1 MSAII
6 GLQRVLT
13 IALLLTQL
21 SISRD
26 KIISNLTQPS
36 PFKSAAAVVWLSM
49 LGALVVNI
57 QPMFLGAI
65 SEVYGFNAAQLGF
78 ISGAELG
85 GGCIASLLALYWFR
99 RCCFG
104 MLVSTS

>member
-1 MSAII
+1 MAVERYYWPSKGALHCTAIVSI
-6 GLQRVLT
+6 
-13 IALLLTQL
+13 

-65 SEVYGFNAAQLGF
+65 SEVYGFNAG
-78 ISGAELG
+78 
-85 GGCIASLLALYWFR
+85 SL
-99 RCCFG
+99 
-104 MLVSTS
+104 